1 MPPAVDKR
9 PPQVHW
15 DPNDENESAYNLCR
29 LRNVSEREAL
39 FKKLFPESASIVA
52 TTATKV
58 DFLLLNHSFKFGL
71 RHVSEWFYR
80 HIWTV
85 SETLRIGKDLGYFL
99 LAIDFLT

>member
-29 LRNVSEREAL
+29 HRNVSEIRAL
-39 FKKLFPESASIVA
+39 FKKLFPESASIFA

-58 DFLLLNHSFKFGL
+58 DF
-71 RHVSEWFYR
+71 
-80 HIWTV
+80 
-85 SETLRIGKDLGYFL
+85 
-99 LAIDFLT
+99 